1 MSFFSDI
8 KTGAL
13 TSASLDE
20 YLVTHNIDDPSMDND
35 NGTFGL
41 TPLALAVRNGH
52 AEAVRLLLDKGAK
65 VDALSSGYRTPLWIV
80 TSRGKGDNRAE
91 IVDLLLRRGANSKY
105 SNPDLQC
112 GSTPLENELKQR
124 KDPEVI
130 QLLVK
135 SDGKTDAA
143 EKLASKLDQQ
153 EIDEAMDPAGQMGK
167 LGGTFV
173 NIIITVIMFIL
184 AWANTALAGIANQVF
199 ERFQISGR
207 KNARLA
213 QQVFAVRCPS
223 P

>member
-52 AEAVRLLLDKGAK
+52 AEVVRLLLDKGAK

-105 SNPDLQC
+105 SNPDLQR

-173 NIIITVIMFIL
+173 NIITTVIMFIL

-213 QQVFAVRCPS
+213 QQVFAVRCPN